1 MSYTAEEKIKLA
13 GEDSKDRLYETKQ
26 NQKAIRI
33 LTVAAYVLCVSLV
46 AIMLSLY
53 YIFFWDPS
61 TNPMQQKTQS
71 IDTLIIPEHLAI
83 RLANRSEVPA
93 NRFFHTF
100 YQHLVQDRMV
110 KIRKEVQ
117 ITESGNL
124 TQLIEL
130 YHQQQEQRQRKQ
142 RRDGQLSV
150 EPQQQQRPAGGVYR
164 AFAQLQQPQ
173 QLAPDGQPEPL
184 SQDPPEQGAP
194 VSARNPDEE
203 DASDD
208 YEQSGNYQLLY
219 SNNTTIQ
226 LDADEPEQQE

>member
-150 EPQQQQRPAGGVYR
+150 EPQQQRPAGGVYR